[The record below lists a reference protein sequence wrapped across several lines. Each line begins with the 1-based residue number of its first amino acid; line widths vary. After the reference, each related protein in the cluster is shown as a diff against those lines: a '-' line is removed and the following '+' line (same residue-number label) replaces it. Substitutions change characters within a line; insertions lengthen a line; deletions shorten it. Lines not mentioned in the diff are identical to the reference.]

1 MKKIKRILA
10 SFLAFVLMLTLL
22 PAAALA
28 DDTESAAAP
37 APVISSDLSDKTYY
51 SDDTKVSALT
61 VRLTKNTANYTKD
74 TLVLEWQSS
83 DDGETFTAIEGAPTA
98 FMNVLLISSYTPEKP
113 SLGTAKYYRVKIT
126 NNGLTEGMTPTTI
139 YSAVAKI
146 EYVNA
151 EKPGMVVDK
160 PVIRQED
167 GTFAEDEGLTMTFA
181 APSKALPYKDTTIG
195 GFYSSVVMLKGES
208 WDTDKYA
215 FRGWQIRDEFYDGT
229 ASYEESV
236 KITPTDDNG
245 WKEYLPGDSWCFNLY
260 YSDGYYRV
268 SYGGQASTVQQVFH
282 VTPVFEKKPDM
293 AYAITLEQSEGGTI
307 SQVRGEGESH
317 TLTAVPDSM
326 FCFVRWEKS
335 VAGGDWEAIDGSAT
349 AEVTLTADTSY
360 RAVFEPY
367 AINEMEVAQYAL
379 PSEGDSW
386 FLNTALTF
394 NAALA
399 ETTSITLKIYDG
411 ETADEDKLLG
421 EETKTVNA
429 GNSQV
434 TVRASATKRPSSDAG
449 KILVTAELSN
459 GKSAQASYTLKG
471 TLDITPAS
479 TSINTFDAIF
489 METIPSELQLSASG
503 NPAVKSV
510 TWSGGDEKLSTSTG
524 SSVINKNTGLV
535 TFTQYYSQMTIGYTA
550 DAGDGRIAE
559 ALVTFQSGGPG
570 AKLAE
575 KNLSVPEGESREYT
589 SVNST
594 YNLSVSRQNVTVK
607 SSDESVFTTEIIT
620 KAGSNSWDPT
630 DIVDKIKIN
639 GLSKGTGTLTIDVN
653 GTAWSCPV
661 VITSED
667 DAVTAVKLSQ
677 ETAELPVGESLTLTA
692 DYTPVTA
699 AVTVEWSSSDDGVA
713 TVENGVV
720 TAQSTGSAVITAA
733 VTDAKGNT
741 VKASCEVT
749 VEEVPYTV
757 ELYVPKNTVGEDGL
771 HLYPAAGFDA
781 DGRDTYDAAG
791 ELAAVEKDSET
802 NLNYDIYTYS
812 LQKGVYSFRAESAD
826 GKSLGGGALSVPDS
840 EVGSVSGRTFQVYLR
855 LAEVYLTNEFDGE
868 KAEAGDFSVLLEN
881 KTGAVTFGEPYANGS
896 GYNCYPALVCANG
909 SSLSYYTAVMPS
921 EACIAA
927 HNAMAYV
934 KQDIAVSTEPGV
946 FSLGV
951 ELAVGCFT
959 INAPQG
965 AEVAVCENLSDGV
978 VKQHS
983 WDAMEK
989 LEDGTADYRFH
1000 LQITGDMFYE
1010 VSGAEYVS
1018 YKGTVALNSTERI
1031 VVSEEMLKPE
1041 GKSKTTVDRDYTSNG
1056 GANMGDLYLNI
1067 NAQGSLKLE
1076 SGDTFQ
1082 VYARRNWWGS
1092 NVTWVLADAY
1102 WLIEP
1107 DYHYTVV
1114 DLNGNAS
1121 DSVVTVS
1128 DGGLLQAVGEGT
1140 AVVLVTYDSMT
1151 LNYHDAVKVSYEGY
1165 DPNGFFG
1172 SIWPEDTGV
1181 FVVSV
1186 GAGDSGITTGMTLNE
1201 GMNDGRSKDA
1211 GDALDS
1217 ELDPIY
1223 FLGEKGEYT
1232 FIPGT
1237 EGVTVSVANPAIQGG
1252 VLSFSGFTAL
1262 TANEDG
1268 SYTVPLTN
1276 GRNLVKV
1283 EKDGAAEYQV
1293 ITAKQI
1299 TATVNGQSLEDV
1311 VVAPGEEVSVVFDTI
1326 FNPVTRMRYY
1336 NTDAG
1341 VVYTE
1346 ISGLEGQKA
1355 GNGRGTYGYY
1365 FFGSTTAKQT
1375 VKNFITEGNDGSEY
1389 ANPTVT
1395 LGDALAVP
1403 EDFDQEYF
1411 VLSGGVFSVAGF
1423 GGNYGAHRTGYTQSG
1438 LAPSTRAYMG
1448 QLPDISIPVG
1458 TLEAIE
1464 VTTAPAKTE
1473 YNIGETFD
1481 PAGMAVTATYKSS
1494 NGSLTR
1500 EVTGFTY
1507 DTAAFTEAG
1516 SQKVTVSY
1524 TQGEVTKTFDVEV
1537 TVKDVKL
1544 EKLEVTKLPDKTIY
1558 NAGEAFD
1565 PTGMVVTAVYSDGSS
1580 KEVTGYTCSPET
1592 ITAGVSEV
1600 VVSYNGLT
1608 ATVPVKLNLV
1618 TSIAVTTLPDKV
1630 AYTEGDL
1637 FNPAGMVVTA
1647 TYADGTTKATDAYS
1661 YAPMRRMEVGDTE
1674 ITISYTGSDGAET
1687 LQPVKINITVTEDT
1701 TGKGDYIIAYV
1712 SYSEEG
1718 TFVTGDEGTLLC
1730 YAPVKVYDRDGLGG
1744 YNMGDAFA
1752 ALHDQYYSGGSDGYQ
1767 DSASGWIS
1775 KFWGVTTGNV
1785 SYTLNHNWVFGTM
1798 TEIEE
1803 GDLLD
1808 LYLYKDLT
1816 YYSDLYTWF
1825 DSREYSADANTEYT
1839 FTVNGLNLMNSSDE
1853 LAATAYPSGATV
1865 TVYDENGAVVEGL
1878 TAVTDVNGQFKLT
1891 FTEDGIYTIE
1901 VNGICDYTCTGYGGS
1916 AGATY
1921 TDSTVVPS
1929 RCTVTVGDV
1938 VETLPGDL
1946 NGDGQITNTD
1956 VAQLLE
1962 KVTAGEAVELT
1973 LGDLNG
1979 DGQVTN
1985 ADVVQLLNM
1994 ATAGQ

>member
-1 MKKIKRILA
+1 
-10 SFLAFVLMLTLL
+10 
-22 PAAALA
+22 
-28 DDTESAAAP
+28 
-37 APVISSDLSDKTYY
+37 
-51 SDDTKVSALT
+51 
-61 VRLTKNTANYTKD
+61 
-74 TLVLEWQSS
+74 
-83 DDGETFTAIEGAPTA
+83 
-98 FMNVLLISSYTPEKP
+98 
-113 SLGTAKYYRVKIT
+113 
-126 NNGLTEGMTPTTI
+126 
-139 YSAVAKI
+139 
-146 EYVNA
+146 
-151 EKPGMVVDK
+151 
-160 PVIRQED
+160 
-167 GTFAEDEGLTMTFA
+167 
-181 APSKALPYKDTTIG
+181 
-195 GFYSSVVMLKGES
+195 
-208 WDTDKYA
+208 
-215 FRGWQIRDEFYDGT
+215 
-229 ASYEESV
+229 
-236 KITPTDDNG
+236 
-245 WKEYLPGDSWCFNLY
+245 
-260 YSDGYYRV
+260 
-268 SYGGQASTVQQVFH
+268 
-282 VTPVFEKKPDM
+282 
-293 AYAITLEQSEGGTI
+293 
-307 SQVRGEGESH
+307 
-317 TLTAVPDSM
+317 
-326 FCFVRWEKS
+326 
-335 VAGGDWEAIDGSAT
+335 
-349 AEVTLTADTSY
+349 
-360 RAVFEPY
+360 
-367 AINEMEVAQYAL
+367 
-379 PSEGDSW
+379 
-386 FLNTALTF
+386 
-394 NAALA
+394 
-399 ETTSITLKIYDG
+399 
-411 ETADEDKLLG
+411 
-421 EETKTVNA
+421 
-429 GNSQV
+429 
-434 TVRASATKRPSSDAG
+434 
-449 KILVTAELSN
+449 
-459 GKSAQASYTLKG
+459 
-471 TLDITPAS
+471 
-479 TSINTFDAIF
+479 
-489 METIPSELQLSASG
+489 
-503 NPAVKSV
+503 
-510 TWSGGDEKLSTSTG
+510 
-524 SSVINKNTGLV
+524 
-535 TFTQYYSQMTIGYTA
+535 
-550 DAGDGRIAE
+550 
-559 ALVTFQSGGPG
+559 
-570 AKLAE
+570 
-575 KNLSVPEGESREYT
+575 
-589 SVNST
+589 
-594 YNLSVSRQNVTVK
+594 
-607 SSDESVFTTEIIT
+607 
-620 KAGSNSWDPT
+620 
-630 DIVDKIKIN
+630 
-639 GLSKGTGTLTIDVN
+639 
-653 GTAWSCPV
+653 
-661 VITSED
+661 
-667 DAVTAVKLSQ
+667 
-677 ETAELPVGESLTLTA
+677 
-692 DYTPVTA
+692 
-699 AVTVEWSSSDDGVA
+699 
-713 TVENGVV
+713 
-720 TAQSTGSAVITAA
+720 
-733 VTDAKGNT
+733 
-741 VKASCEVT
+741 
-749 VEEVPYTV
+749 
-757 ELYVPKNTVGEDGL
+757 
-771 HLYPAAGFDA
+771 
-781 DGRDTYDAAG
+781 
-791 ELAAVEKDSET
+791 
-802 NLNYDIYTYS
+802 
-812 LQKGVYSFRAESAD
+812 
-826 GKSLGGGALSVPDS
+826 
-840 EVGSVSGRTFQVYLR
+840 
-855 LAEVYLTNEFDGE
+855 
-868 KAEAGDFSVLLEN
+868 
-881 KTGAVTFGEPYANGS
+881 
-896 GYNCYPALVCANG
+896 
-909 SSLSYYTAVMPS
+909 
-921 EACIAA
+921 
-927 HNAMAYV
+927 
-934 KQDIAVSTEPGV
+934 
-946 FSLGV
+946 
-951 ELAVGCFT
+951 
-959 INAPQG
+959 
-965 AEVAVCENLSDGV
+965 
-978 VKQHS
+978 
-983 WDAMEK
+983 
-989 LEDGTADYRFH
+989 
-1000 LQITGDMFYE
+1000 
-1010 VSGAEYVS
+1010 
-1018 YKGTVALNSTERI
+1018 
-1031 VVSEEMLKPE
+1031 
-1041 GKSKTTVDRDYTSNG
+1041 
-1056 GANMGDLYLNI
+1056 
-1067 NAQGSLKLE
+1067 
-1076 SGDTFQ
+1076 
-1082 VYARRNWWGS
+1082 
-1092 NVTWVLADAY
+1092 
-1102 WLIEP
+1102 
-1107 DYHYTVV
+1107 
-1114 DLNGNAS
+1114 
-1121 DSVVTVS
+1121 
-1128 DGGLLQAVGEGT
+1128 
-1140 AVVLVTYDSMT
+1140 
-1151 LNYHDAVKVSYEGY
+1151 
-1165 DPNGFFG
+1165 
-1172 SIWPEDTGV
+1172 
-1181 FVVSV
+1181 
-1186 GAGDSGITTGMTLNE
+1186 MTLNE

-1458 TLEAIE
+1458 TLETIE

-1481 PAGMAVTATYKSS
+1481 PTGMAVTATYKSS

-1524 TQGEVTKTFDVEV
+1524 TKGEVTKTFDVEV

-1544 EKLEVTKLPDKTIY
+1544 EKLEVTKLPDKTVY

-1608 ATVPVKLNLV
+1608 ASVPVKLNLV

-1701 TGKGDYIIAYV
+1701 TDKGDYIIAYV

-1718 TFVTGDEGTLLC
+1718 AFVTGDEGTLLS

-1767 DSASGWIS
+1767 DSATGWIS

-1785 SYTLNHNWVFGTM
+1785 SYTLNHSWVFGTM

-1808 LYLYKDLT
+1808 IYLYKDLT

-1878 TAVTDVNGQFKLT
+1878 TAVTDENGQFKLT
-1891 FTEDGIYTIE
+1891 FKEDGIYTIE
-1901 VNGICDYTCTGYGGS
+1901 VNGTCDYTCMGYGGS

-1921 TDSTVVPS
+1921 TGSTVVPS

-1938 VETLPGDL
+1938 VQTLPGDL

-1956 VAQLLE
+1956 VAQLLD
-1962 KVTAGEAVELT
+1962 KVTAGEAVDLAV
-1973 LGDLNG
+1973 GDLNG